1 MTLLPASLPAD
12 VARVLHALLPEGHPL
27 RAQVPDLRV
36 ESRCRCG
43 CSTALFAGVADG
55 ARSEVVA
62 EAAIGSDGEI
72 LLFAEDGRLSWL
84 EVCSW
89 SDPKLTLADAARFLD
104 GEPVRPR

>member
-1 MTLLPASLPAD
+1 MTQLPDDIVRTLD
-12 VARVLHALLPEGHPL
+12 GLLPEGHPL
-27 RAQVPDLRV
+27 RAQVPHLRV

-43 CSTALFAGVADG
+43 CSTALFAGVEDG

-62 EAAIGSDGEI
+62 EAAIGSDGEV

-89 SDPKLTLADAARFLD
+89 SDPKLTLADAARYLL
-104 GEPVRPR
+104 GEPSDPS

>member
-1 MTLLPASLPAD
+1 MTQLPDDIARTLD
-12 VARVLHALLPEGHPL
+12 VLLPEGHPL
-27 RAQVPDLRV
+27 RAQVPHLRV

-62 EAAIGSDGEI
+62 EAAIGSDGEV
-72 LLFAEDGRLSWL
+72 LLFADEGRLSWL

-89 SDPKLTLADAARFLD
+89 TDPKLTLADVARFLR
-104 GEPVRPR
+104 GEPAGPS